1 MTLDTYEVIPVPAQ
15 SDDALAAFRLQ
26 ARQELEEKSEKG
38 KLSESALAKLRTIRE
53 QDKTQAVVDGR
64 FATALKS
71 VIVTDANLRKLIGRC
86 NVSVPATQIERR
98 TAKLGWWIAAGYRLG
113 EEIDGSGMVNFF
125 SDLTPDER
133 TMSDARFTNL
143 WNIAAAEKLKA
154 SRLGRGLIESDEV
167 VYRPC
172 ASGKK
177 CMRFEKRKPA
187 PASGNG
193 AYCSPACAAS
203 DRARAKRS
211 LSALPSSPT
220 IQ

>member
-1 MTLDTYEVIPVPAQ
+1 MTLDTYEVIPVPAH
-15 SDDALAAFRLQ
+15 DDALAAFRLQ

-38 KLSESALAKLRTIRE
+38 KLSESALAKLRAIRE

-71 VIVTDANLRKLIGRC
+71 VIVNDANLRKLIGRC
-86 NVSVPATQIERR
+86 NVSVPVTQIERR
-98 TAKLGWWIAAGYRLG
+98 AVKLGWWIAAGFRLG
-113 EEIDGSGMVNFF
+113 YEVDSVTMVNFF
-125 SDLTPDER
+125 SELVDEER
-133 TMSDARFTNL
+133 TISDGKLTSL
-143 WNIAAAEKLKA
+143 WDIASAEKLRA
-154 SRLGRGLIESDEV
+154 SRLGRGLIGSDEV

-187 PASGNG
+187 PASGKG

-203 DRARAKRS
+203 DRARTKRS
-211 LSALPSSPT
+211 LSALPSAPT